1 MHDRLRIEPRDLLN
15 AYCIGAFPMAMDDG
29 SLGWFSPDPRGVIPL
44 ESFHIPHGLK
54 RTLKKALFEIRINS
68 AFADVIRECGS
79 RKETWIDETIIASY
93 QQLHSMG
100 FAHSVEAWQE
110 GELVGGLYGVSIA
123 GAFFGESM
131 FSKKTDAS
139 KVALVSLVRRL
150 RRRNFTLL
158 DTQWST
164 PHLKSFGCIDIS
176 KKYYME
182 KLAQAL
188 AQNVKF
194 V

>member
-1 MHDRLRIEPRDLLN
+1 
-15 AYCIGAFPMAMDDG
+15 MAMDDG